1 MTNILFLP
9 TVQFATTAPSAADL
23 LDVICTFLNG
33 STPIDLTGIAFR
45 SQIRPSANDP
55 TVVLDAQTSN
65 WASSDIASANGWLVS
80 GGTAGSLSWAIP
92 QSKIGA
98 LPIQA
103 QVVDILARA
112 DGRFAL
118 VGTGS
123 FTVAKSVTR
132 WFPQV

>member
-1 MTNILFLP
+1 MTNILLLP
-9 TVQFATTAPSAADL
+9 TVQFATTAPSNADL
-23 LDVICTFLNG
+23 LDVICTYLNSG
-33 STPIDLTGIAFR
+33 APIDLTGIAFR
-45 SQIRPSANDP
+45 SQIRPSAADP

-65 WASSDIASANGWLVS
+65 WTSADITSPNGWLVS

-98 LPIQA
+98 LPNSA
-103 QVVDILARA
+103 LVTDILARA
-112 DGRFAL
+112 DGHFAL

-132 WFPQV
+132 WFPQA